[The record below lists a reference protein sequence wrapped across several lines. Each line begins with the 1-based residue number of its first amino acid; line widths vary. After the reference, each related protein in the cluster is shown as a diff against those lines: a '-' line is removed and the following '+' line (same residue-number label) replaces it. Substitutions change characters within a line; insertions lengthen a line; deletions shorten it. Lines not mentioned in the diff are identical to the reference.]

1 MSSLIPESAKIIFNT
16 YDVPE
21 LTQPQTKKFT
31 GVSSNINSS
40 VQGLMPHKKTPTQKP
55 MHIGQV
61 QKYPLGLIL

>member
-1 MSSLIPESAKIIFNT
+1 MNVIFNI

-21 LTQPQTKKFT
+21 LTQPQTRKFAT
-31 GVSSNINSS
+31 VSSNINSS

-55 MHIGQV
+55 THIGQD